1 MGNEME
7 QAADAI
13 LQAAQE
19 ASLDELSEIE
29 VDGDGSSSL
38 SEIEYRDNPQDEET
52 EASDDRSNESDEEN
66 DSEAETDRLEQSP
79 NLVRTHKDIVLSS
92 ANDGQIYERSP
103 SKLNNQILADDQGD
117 DEEEDVLSDDD
128 ISLHESH
135 KSSVQGDTA
144 EPITVATSLEDSSG
158 EGKRTLSA
166 VDADT
171 RKRKRSIMAGSG
183 LDNDIEEPLRKRTGS
198 IMTPGDDYAVE
209 DEEQPDEEGDTSNP
223 ISGNISGEEGGENE
237 EDVPDEVEE
246 PAVAEEAPE
255 TTEITV
261 SPKKRGRKKKK
272 PVENGVNSHDEEQEA
287 PLEETT
293 AVNGDD
299 EIVEN
304 DGDEAEAAMKNEEE
318 LERKRIALEQ
328 LGAIER
334 QFATFRDRLYDEGLE
349 QLNREEAMLREDKP
363 THPEYLAMMKCIDAR
378 RDERFRISEKLR
390 EYELQALGNYA
401 VARRS
406 QILVQYQQDARD
418 IREKKLEQ
426 LGQQWY
432 EIQHD
437 RRSYAGSVP
446 DYTLKFPTRRSQQI
460 MNQVAYGNEV
470 SILSGIAKYVGFPAA
485 PPMTPA
491 TDAELEEDLQK
502 MGRAKQPHAAQ
513 PAGLP
518 FQELAALRMAGS
530 TSRFKPAE
538 EQFIEQTPWAN
549 PQHPSH
555 AHLLQRQTSAQQA
568 PRTSS
573 PFSQTAQ
580 PRRHSDQLDPA
591 SGTFSSSAVNGAA
604 FNTQASGQLS
614 PRTSV
619 SNTSHTLSTTTM
631 PQDNRP
637 ASFSPLMTRP
647 KMEESSKV
655 NGIQHASIVPG
666 VVFVDKPREFPP
678 EVRREQAP
686 PSISHF

>member
-1 MGNEME
+1 ME

-19 ASLDELSEIE
+19 ASLDELSEVE

-103 SKLNNQILADDQGD
+103 SKLNKQILADDQGD

-183 LDNDIEEPLRKRTGS
+183 LDDDIEEPLRKRTGS

-246 PAVAEEAPE
+246 PAVAEEEAPE

-318 LERKRIALEQ
+318 RKLLFNFCSRTVVLSCSSRTE
-328 LGAIER
+328 
-334 QFATFRDRLYDEGLE
+334 TNCFR
-349 QLNREEAMLREDKP
+349 A
-363 THPEYLAMMKCIDAR
+363 AR
-378 RDERFRISEKLR
+378 
-390 EYELQALGNYA
+390 
-401 VARRS
+401 
-406 QILVQYQQDARD
+406 
-418 IREKKLEQ
+418 
-426 LGQQWY
+426 
-432 EIQHD
+432 
-437 RRSYAGSVP
+437 
-446 DYTLKFPTRRSQQI
+446 
-460 MNQVAYGNEV
+460 
-470 SILSGIAKYVGFPAA
+470 
-485 PPMTPA
+485 
-491 TDAELEEDLQK
+491 
-502 MGRAKQPHAAQ
+502 
-513 PAGLP
+513 
-518 FQELAALRMAGS
+518 
-530 TSRFKPAE
+530 
-538 EQFIEQTPWAN
+538 
-549 PQHPSH
+549 
-555 AHLLQRQTSAQQA
+555 
-568 PRTSS
+568 
-573 PFSQTAQ
+573 
-580 PRRHSDQLDPA
+580 
-591 SGTFSSSAVNGAA
+591 
-604 FNTQASGQLS
+604 
-614 PRTSV
+614 
-619 SNTSHTLSTTTM
+619 SN
-631 PQDNRP
+631 
-637 ASFSPLMTRP
+637 
-647 KMEESSKV
+647 
-655 NGIQHASIVPG
+655 
-666 VVFVDKPREFPP
+666 
-678 EVRREQAP
+678 
-686 PSISHF
+686 